1 MKVIAV
7 YDMDAKR
14 GREVRKICSR
24 YLNPVQRSV
33 FEGELTERQYK
44 ELRDALRKYIRE
56 EDQLVFY
63 IVRNPK
69 WLRRDYLGIPVIDF
83 WW

>member
-1 MKVIAV
+1 MKIIAV
-7 YDMDAKR
+7 YDVDAKR
-14 GREVRKICSR
+14 GRDVRKICTR

-33 FEGELTERQYK
+33 FEGELTERQFK

>member
-7 YDMDAKR
+7 YDVDAKR
-14 GREVRKICSR
+14 GRDVRKICAR

-33 FEGELTERQYK
+33 FEGELTERQFK

>member
-63 IVRNPK
+63 IVRDPK

>member
-1 MKVIAV
+1 M
-7 YDMDAKR
+7 
-14 GREVRKICSR
+14 RKICSR